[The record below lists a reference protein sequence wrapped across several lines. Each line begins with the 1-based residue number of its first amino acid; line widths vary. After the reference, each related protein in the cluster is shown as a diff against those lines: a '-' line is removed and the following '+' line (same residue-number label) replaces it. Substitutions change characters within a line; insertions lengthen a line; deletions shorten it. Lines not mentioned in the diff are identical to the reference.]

1 MRVWVL
7 ACRATA
13 RRWVVRVKS
22 TSASFDFY
30 MVATFV
36 HFFLVVWL
44 LKFAPSTARFFYPDE
59 LSSDSSADKAEPHP
73 ASGRSGEAVVRRG
86 HIEQVLDELCAAL
99 ITLERVNELLSGTTS
114 TSGDGSKPISEAIS
128 SVREAIEALKMND
141 PDEPSPLVR
150 GFVLGEP

>member
-1 MRVWVL
+1 MAGPQGLHAIPGLLSLSDARL
-7 ACRATA
+7 A
-13 RRWVVRVKS
+13 
-22 TSASFDFY
+22 
-30 MVATFV
+30 
-36 HFFLVVWL
+36 
-44 LKFAPSTARFFYPDE
+44 
-59 LSSDSSADKAEPHP
+59 
-73 ASGRSGEAVVRRG
+73 RSPPRRG